1 MLVVIANITTN
12 ITNATKITN
21 FMDKRF
27 KKTFLRT
34 KTYFTNP
41 LLKRLGGRKHR
52 GVVQTKFTI
61 YNWFYGRNENDLL
74 EKEFYE
80 LLKEEEPECI
90 NESIFEEHLQEV
102 A

>member
-1 MLVVIANITTN
+1 
-12 ITNATKITN
+12 
-21 FMDKRF
+21 MDKRF